1 MTTLPTSAPPA
12 SSDRWHY
19 LLDPTG
25 SDIHGETAALREA
38 GPAAR
43 VILPG
48 GIPAWTVTD
57 ADLIRRLLSHPKISK
72 DAYQHWPAYINRE
85 IPDDWPLR
93 IWVDVR
99 NALTAYGSEHKR
111 LRRPLAAA
119 FSPRRVRALA
129 PQITDVTRTLLDEL
143 AVTGPD
149 DVVDLR
155 ARFAWRLPL
164 QVVNLILGV
173 PDQFHDDFR
182 DSVGALF
189 ITTTS
194 PEEGHFAMVR
204 IYELINKLIGYK
216 RRNQADDITSQLI
229 AAHDA
234 GEISG
239 TELADSFLLLIGA
252 GHETTVNAI
261 DHAVV
266 NLTTHPDQ
274 LALATSGTLPWS
286 QVVDECLRHQAPVA
300 TIILRFAAEDLHD
313 EPTGITFARG
323 DAIAINYA
331 AVGRD
336 RKVHGERAD
345 EFDVT
350 RPTTGEHLAFGH
362 GAHLCVGMELA
373 RIELRIALQE
383 LFARFPR
390 LSLAVDPDELEP
402 LPSIITNG
410 HTHLPVRLGPPAPVE
425 DVDAGE
431 SAVAEP
437 A

>member
-1 MTTLPTSAPPA
+1 MTTPTTPTV
-12 SSDRWHY
+12 SDRWHY

-25 SDIHGETAALREA
+25 RDIHGETAALREA
-38 GPAAR
+38 GPAVR

-57 ADLIRRLLSHPKISK
+57 PDLIRRLLSHPKISK
-72 DAYQHWPAYINRE
+72 DAYQHWPAYINHE
-85 IPDDWPLR
+85 IPADWPLR

-99 NALTAYGSEHKR
+99 NSLTAYGEEHKR
-111 LRRPLAAA
+111 LRRPLASA

-129 PQITDVTRTLLDEL
+129 SQIAEITRTLLDEL
-143 AVTGPD
+143 AVVGPD

-164 QVVNLILGV
+164 QSVNLILGV
-173 PDQFHDDFR
+173 PDEFHDDFR

-194 PEEGHFAMVR
+194 PEEGQAAMVR
-204 IYELINKLIGYK
+204 IYELIDKLIGYK
-216 RRNQADDITSQLI
+216 RRNRADDITSQLI
-229 AAHDA
+229 AARDN
-234 GEISG
+234 GEISDQ
-239 TELADSFLLLIGA
+239 ELADSFILLIGA

-266 NLTTHPDQ
+266 NLVTHPDQ
-274 LALATSGTLPWS
+274 LALATSGTLPWI

-300 TIILRFAAEDLHD
+300 TIILRFAAEDVTD
-313 EPTGITFARG
+313 EDTGITFARG

-336 RKVHGERAD
+336 RKVHGDSAD

-350 RPTTGEHLAFGH
+350 RPTTREHLAFGH

-373 RIELRIALQE
+373 RIEIRTALEE
-383 LFARFPR
+383 LFDRFPR
-390 LSLAVDPDELEP
+390 LSLAVEPDQLEP

-410 HTHLPVRLGPPAPVE
+410 HTRLPVRLGP
-425 DVDAGE
+425 
-431 SAVAEP
+431 SAA
-437 A
+437 

>member
-1 MTTLPTSAPPA
+1 MNTPTPTSYG
-12 SSDRWHY
+12 RWHY

-25 SDIHGETAALREA
+25 RDIHGETAELRAA

-57 ADLIRRLLSHPKISK
+57 ADLIRRLLSHLKISK
-72 DAYQHWPAYINRE
+72 DAYQHWPAYFKNE
-85 IPDDWPLR
+85 IPADWPLR

-99 NALTAYGSEHKR
+99 NALTAYGDEHKR
-111 LRRPLAAA
+111 LRRPLASA
-119 FSPRRVRALA
+119 FSTRRVRALA
-129 PQITDVTRTLLDEL
+129 SQITDITRTLLDEL
-143 AVTGPD
+143 AIVGPD

-164 QVVNLILGV
+164 LSVNLILGV
-173 PDQFHDDFR
+173 PDEFHDNFR

-194 PEEGHFAMVR
+194 PEEGQAAMVR
-204 IYELINKLIGYK
+204 IYELIAKLIGYK
-216 RRNQADDITSQLI
+216 RRNPADDIASHLI
-229 AAHDA
+229 AAHDN
-234 GEISG
+234 GEISDK
-239 TELADSFLLLIGA
+239 ELADSFILLIGA

-266 NLTTHPDQ
+266 NLSSHPDQ
-274 LALATSGTLPWS
+274 LALATSGTLPWK

-300 TIILRFAAEDLHD
+300 TIIMRFAAEDVHD

-323 DAIAINYA
+323 DAIASNYA

-336 RKVHGERAD
+336 RKIHGDSAD
-345 EFDVT
+345 AFDVT
-350 RPTTGEHLAFGH
+350 RPTTREHLAFGH

-373 RIELRIALQE
+373 SIEIRIALQE
-383 LFARFPR
+383 LFARFPH
-390 LSLAVDPDELEP
+390 LSLAVDPDQLEP

-410 HTHLPVRLGPPAPVE
+410 HTRLPVRLGPPA
-425 DVDAGE
+425 A
-431 SAVAEP
+431 
-437 A
+437 

>member
-1 MTTLPTSAPPA
+1 MTTPATPAPPA

-25 SDIHGETAALREA
+25 GDIHGETAALREA

-57 ADLIRRLLSHPKISK
+57 PDLIRRLLSHPKISK

-99 NALTAYGSEHKR
+99 NALTAYSAEHKR

-119 FSPRRVRALA
+119 FSTRRVRALA

-149 DVVDLR
+149 DEVDLR

-173 PDQFHDDFR
+173 PDEFHDDFR

-194 PEEGHFAMVR
+194 PEEGQAAIVR
-204 IYELINKLIGYK
+204 IYELIDKLIGYK

-229 AAHDA
+229 AAQYA
-234 GEISG
+234 GEISEK
-239 TELADSFLLLIGA
+239 ELADSFILLIGA

-266 NLTTHPDQ
+266 NLLTHPEQ
-274 LALATSGTLPWS
+274 LALATSGAIGWT
-286 QVVDECLRHQAPVA
+286 QVVEECLRHQAPVA
-300 TIILRFAAEDLHD
+300 TVILRFAVEDVHD
-313 EPTGITFARG
+313 ETTGLTFGRG

-331 AVGRD
+331 AAGRD
-336 RKVHGERAD
+336 PRVHGDSAGQ
-345 EFDVT
+345 FDIT
-350 RPTTGEHLAFGH
+350 RPTTGKHLAFGH
-362 GAHLCVGMELA
+362 GAHLCVGAEIA
-373 RIELRIALQE
+373 RIEIRTALEE
-383 LFARFPR
+383 LFARFPNV
-390 LSLAVDPDELEP
+390 SLAVDPDQLEP

-410 HTHLPVRLGPPAPVE
+410 HTRVPVVLGRTA
-425 DVDAGE
+425 
-431 SAVAEP
+431 
-437 A
+437 

>member
-1 MTTLPTSAPPA
+1 MTTPTTPTV
-12 SSDRWHY
+12 SDRWHY

-25 SDIHGETAALREA
+25 RDIHGETAALREA
-38 GPAAR
+38 GPAVR

-48 GIPAWTVTD
+48 SIPAWTVTD
-57 ADLIRRLLSHPKISK
+57 PDLIRRLLSHPKISK
-72 DAYQHWPAYINRE
+72 DAYQHWPAYIRHE
-85 IPDDWPLR
+85 IPADWPLR

-99 NALTAYGSEHKR
+99 NALTAYGEEHKR
-111 LRRPLAAA
+111 LRRPLASA
-119 FSPRRVRALA
+119 FSTRRVRALA
-129 PQITDVTRTLLDEL
+129 SQIADITRTLLDEL
-143 AVTGPD
+143 AVVGPD

-155 ARFAWRLPL
+155 SRFAWRLPL
-164 QVVNLILGV
+164 LSVNLILGV
-173 PDQFHDDFR
+173 PDEFHDDFR

-189 ITTTS
+189 ITTSS
-194 PEEGHFAMVR
+194 PDEGQAAMVR
-204 IYELINKLIGYK
+204 IYELIDKLIGYK

-239 TELADSFLLLIGA
+239 TELADSFILLIGA

-266 NLTTHPDQ
+266 NLVTHPDQ
-274 LALATSGTLPWS
+274 LALATSGTMPWDR
-286 QVVDECLRHQAPVA
+286 VVDECLRHQAPVA
-300 TIILRFAAEDLHD
+300 TIILRFAAEDVTD
-313 EPTGITFARG
+313 EATGITFARG

-336 RKVHGERAD
+336 RKVHGASAD

-350 RPTTGEHLAFGH
+350 RPTTREHLAFGH

-373 RIELRIALQE
+373 RIEIRTALEE
-383 LFARFPR
+383 LFARFPH
-390 LSLAVDPDELEP
+390 LSLAVDPDQLEP

-410 HTHLPVRLGPPAPVE
+410 HTRLPVRLGP
-425 DVDAGE
+425 
-431 SAVAEP
+431 SAA
-437 A
+437 